1 MKLNRPTNKY
11 ICVYVCTYI
20 YVYMCVDMY
29 IEAIGLLKFGEQV
42 CTAVQVLMP
51 IAGESLQRRL
61 TEVWGHGLE
70 GRGLLIRS
78 APPVCISALAVHI
91 IVAEI
96 SSITAG
102 QIQESTVLR
111 QSQPHVPPTTPE
123 KSKLTLHESHPLKV
137 YTLYTSRRRTRTACA
152 SAWGCRPC
160 PFLGPSGVVYKNSSR
175 VSGPIIT

>member
-11 ICVYVCTYI
+11 ICVYVCTYIYI

-102 QIQESTVLR
+102 QIQGIHRLETISTPR
-111 QSQPHVPPTTPE
+111 T
-123 KSKLTLHESHPLKV
+123 SHH
-137 YTLYTSRRRTRTACA
+137 S
-152 SAWGCRPC
+152 
-160 PFLGPSGVVYKNSSR
+160 
-175 VSGPIIT
+175 